1 MTSLC
6 VALTGG
12 IGVGKSTVAE
22 FLSEKG
28 ACVVNVDTIGHSI
41 LQPGKEEYQEIVG
54 IFGKQI
60 LSSKGE
66 IDRSILGEIVFGSQK
81 KLRELE
87 SITHPSINNELLRTI
102 QSEPAPVVILDM
114 AVLVEKPLACIS
126 GTPLY
131 QKVLV
136 VESVTEA
143 RVQRLLKRGLSEEEI
158 ISRME
163 SQASDE
169 ERREVADLIIEKN
182 GSLNDLKL
190 NTVTIWE
197 EITLWLETEL

>member
-1 MTSLC
+1 
-6 VALTGG
+6 
-12 IGVGKSTVAE
+12 
-22 FLSEKG
+22 
-28 ACVVNVDTIGHSI
+28 
-41 LQPGKEEYQEIVG
+41 
-54 IFGKQI
+54 
-60 LSSKGE
+60 
-66 IDRSILGEIVFGSQK
+66 
-81 KLRELE
+81 
-87 SITHPSINNELLRTI
+87 
-102 QSEPAPVVILDM
+102 M

-169 ERREVADLIIEKN
+169 ERREVADLIIENN